1 MNTSKPDALMQ
12 GIALQHYQ
20 ELIPETRAV
29 YISNA
34 AKMEAYKKAYA
45 RVLQQLNE
53 ATRIH
58 LQQQPTPTW
67 ITLTQTGVRLQAL
80 TTLNYSM
87 LATQMRMNQ
96 EEAMKNSTPKITGR
110 QMIQMRVPVYPA
122 RGVQQT
128 TVSQY
133 YAPTLRTPTLV
144 RTESRPLAT
153 ALELM
158 ETERQK
164 HTEDKQAETPEPEI
178 PKAPVSTPDTE
189 EEKDEEK
196 AKDKKED
203 QDQASTPN
211 QETQGRNN
219 VVEVVEH
226 ATPKESTEQREKR
239 INFNLTAELQKEQVR
254 NQPDLTKPRGVPLD
268 SESLGAI
275 PKTRSVLETRCL
287 VDRECVKREATAQ
300 DVRRGSAAVG
310 VAGTLL
316 ADGVL
321 RHFLDDKAR
330 AGATALVT
338 A

>member
-96 EEAMKNSTPKITGR
+96 EEAMKNSIPKITGR

-122 RGVQQT
+122 KGVQQT

-164 HTEDKQAETPEPEI
+164 DTEDKQAETPEPEI

-219 VVEVVEH
+219 EVEVVEH

-239 INFNLTAELQKEQVR
+239 V
-254 NQPDLTKPRGVPLD
+254 
-268 SESLGAI
+268 
-275 PKTRSVLETRCL
+275 TRSQSRKKQKTEETESFHIL
-287 VDRECVKREATAQ
+287 
-300 DVRRGSAAVG
+300 
-310 VAGTLL
+310 
-316 ADGVL
+316 
-321 RHFLDDKAR
+321 
-330 AGATALVT
+330 
-338 A
+338 